1 MKLTLQVLDGR
12 FAVVRLASGAGI
24 PWWAATSDGLLSV
37 TRTVDE
43 TSIVCEDRLVPAGVQ
58 AERGF
63 AALRVVGTLPFSATG
78 VLACIVVPLADAG
91 VSIFAIST
99 FDTDYV
105 LVREA
110 SLDVTISALRGAGH
124 EIGVRLQFP

>member
-1 MKLTLQVLDGR
+1 MKLTLQVLGGR

-24 PWWAATSDGLLSV
+24 PWWAATSEGLLSV
-37 TRTVDE
+37 TRTADE

-63 AALRVVGTLPFSATG
+63 AALRVVGTVPFEATG
-78 VLACIVVPLADAG
+78 VLASIVVPLADRG
-91 VSIFAIST
+91 VSILAIAT

-105 LVREA
+105 LVRVKNLGVA
-110 SLDVTISALRGAGH
+110 LQALREAGH
-124 EIGVRLQFP
+124 SVEE

>member
-1 MKLTLQVLDGR
+1 MSLTLLVLEGR
-12 FAVVRLASGAGI
+12 FAIVRLSPGAGL
-24 PWWAATSDGLLSV
+24 PWWAATSEGLLSF
-37 TRTVDE
+37 TRTGDE
-43 TSIVCEDRLVPAGVQ
+43 TSIVCEERLVPADAQ

-63 AALRVVGTLPFSATG
+63 KAMRVAGTLPFDATG
-78 VLACIVVPLADAG
+78 VLASLAVPLAYGG

-110 SLDVTISALRGAGH
+110 SLDNAVRVLREAGH
-124 EIGVRLQFP
+124 SVSE